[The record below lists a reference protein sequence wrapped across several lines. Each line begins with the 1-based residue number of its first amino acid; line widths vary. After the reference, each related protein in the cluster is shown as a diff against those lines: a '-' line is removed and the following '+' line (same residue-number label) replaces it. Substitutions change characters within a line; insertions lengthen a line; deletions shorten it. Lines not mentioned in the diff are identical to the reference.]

1 MWKRAGRDARPF
13 RLCYGTLM
21 GALSH
26 IRVLDLSR
34 VLAGPWSTQ
43 ILGDLGAEVI
53 KIEKPGEGDETRQ
66 FGPPF
71 LERADGTRGDATY
84 FLSANRNKKSVAID
98 FAKPDGAALIKRLAR
113 RAHVVVENFKTGSL
127 ARYGLDY
134 ASLAAGNPALIYCS
148 LTGFGHDGP
157 YKDKA
162 GYDYLIQ
169 GMGGLMSVTGQP
181 DGTPGAEPMKVGVA
195 VSDLVTG
202 LYTTIAIQAALIH
215 QARTGEGQEI
225 DMALF
230 DCQTAA
236 LANQATNYLTGGM
249 LPTRL
254 GNAHP
259 NIVPY
264 QVFAT
269 QDGFLILAIANDG
282 QFRRFCAA
290 AGIAHLGTDAR
301 FAGNAE
307 RVGHRETLI
316 AILTPL
322 FATRTTQAWIAA
334 LEAANVPCGPINR
347 IDQVFE
353 EPQAVARGLKIS
365 LPHDEAGP
373 LDLVASPLR
382 LSKTPPEYRSAPP
395 LLGQHTRA
403 VLAELGLDESEM
415 LRLAQAGVIGLQAA
429 P

>member
-1 MWKRAGRDARPF
+1 
-13 RLCYGTLM
+13 M

-26 IRVLDLSR
+26 IKVLDLSR
-34 VLAGPWSTQ
+34 VLAAPWATQ

-53 KIEKPGEGDETRQ
+53 KIEKPCEGDETRH

-71 LERADGTRGDATY
+71 LTHPDGSRADATY

-98 FAKPDGAALIKRLAR
+98 LAKPEGAAIVKSLSR
-113 RAHVVVENFKTGSL
+113 RAHVVVENFKTGAL

-134 ASLAAGNPALIYCS
+134 AALSADNPALVYCS
-148 LTGFGHDGP
+148 LTGFGHTGP
-157 YKDKA
+157 NKDKA

-195 VSDLVTG
+195 VSDLLTG
-202 LYTTIAIQAALIH
+202 LYAANAIQAALIH

-230 DCQTAA
+230 DCQAAA
-236 LANQATNYLTGGM
+236 LANQAMNYLAGGM
-249 LPTRL
+249 KPTRL

-269 QDGFLILAIANDG
+269 ADGFLILAVANDG

-290 AGIAHLGTDAR
+290 AGLGALADDPR
-301 FAGNAE
+301 FATNAE
-307 RVGHRETLI
+307 RVGHRDVLVGM
-316 AILTPL
+316 LKPVFL
-322 FATRTTQAWIAA
+322 TRTNAAWIAA
-334 LEAANVPCGPINR
+334 LEAANVPCGPINSVA
-347 IDQVFE
+347 QVFA
-353 EPQAVARGLKIS
+353 EPQAKARGLTVTTD
-365 LPHDEAGP
+365 HETGP

-382 LSKTPPEYRSAPP
+382 LSKTPPEYRLAPP
-395 LLGQHTRA
+395 RLGQHTREI
-403 VLAELGLDESEM
+403 LAGIGLTEAEIAN
-415 LRLAQAGVIGLQAA
+415 LAKSNVIGL
-429 P
+429 

>member
-1 MWKRAGRDARPF
+1 
-13 RLCYGTLM
+13 M

-34 VLAGPWSTQ
+34 VLAGPWATQ
-43 ILGDLGAEVI
+43 ILGDLGAEII
-53 KIEKPGEGDETRQ
+53 KIEKPGEGDETRH

-71 LERADGTRGDATY
+71 VQGADGARGDAAY
-84 FLSANRNKKSVAID
+84 FLSANRNKKSAAID
-98 FAKPDGAALIKRLAR
+98 ISKPEGAALVKRLAR
-113 RAHVVVENFKTGSL
+113 RSHVVVENFKTGTL

-134 ASLAAGNPALIYCS
+134 QSLKQENPALVYCS

-181 DGTPGAEPMKVGVA
+181 DGAPGAEPMKVGVA
-195 VSDLVTG
+195 VSDLVSG
-202 LYTTIAIQAALIH
+202 LYAAIAIQAALIH

-230 DCQTAA
+230 DCQAA
-236 LANQATNYLTGGM
+236 GLANQAMNYLVSGE
-249 LPTRL
+249 PPKRL

-269 QDGFLILAIANDG
+269 ADGFLILAVANDG
-282 QFRRFCAA
+282 QFRRFCKA
-290 AGIAHLGTDAR
+290 AGLSLADDPR
-301 FAGNAE
+301 FATNAA
-307 RVGHRETLI
+307 RVDHRSGVTEL
-316 AILTPL
+316 LKPV
-322 FATRTTQAWIAA
+322 FAARKTADWIAA

-347 IDQVFE
+347 IDQVFAD
-353 EPQAVARGLKIS
+353 PQSIARGHRIAMNRA
-365 LPHDEAGP
+365 DGP
-373 LDLVASPLR
+373 IELVASPLR
-382 LSKTPPEYRSAPP
+382 LAATPPEYRLPPP
-395 LLGQHTRA
+395 LLGEHTEEILRG
-403 VLAELGLDESEM
+403 ELGLAPEEIAN
-415 LRLAQAGVIGLQAA
+415 LRNSAVIGSHL
-429 P
+429 

>member
-1 MWKRAGRDARPF
+1 
-13 RLCYGTLM
+13 M

-34 VLAGPWSTQ
+34 VLAGPWATQ
-43 ILGDLGAEVI
+43 ILGDLGAEI
-53 KIEKPGEGDETRQ
+53 LKIEKPGEGDETRA

-71 LERADGTRGDATY
+71 LESGDATY
-84 FLSANRNKKSVAID
+84 FLAANRNKRSVTID
-98 FAKPDGAALIKRLAR
+98 FAKPEGAALVKRLAR
-113 RAHVVVENFKTGSL
+113 RAHVVVENFKTGTL

-134 ASLAAGNPALIYCS
+134 ASLSADNPGLIYCS

-169 GMGGLMSVTGQP
+169 GMGGLMSITGQP

-195 VSDLVTG
+195 VSDLLTG

-215 QARTGEGQEI
+215 QAKTGEGQSI

-230 DCQTAA
+230 DCQAA
-236 LANQATNYLTGGM
+236 GLANQAMNYLAGHVVPG
-249 LPTRL
+249 RL

-269 QDGFLILAIANDG
+269 ADGYLILAVANDR
-282 QFRRFCAA
+282 QYRSFCKAA
-290 AGIAHLGTDAR
+290 ERDDLASDAR
-301 FAGNAE
+301 FKTNAS
-307 RVGHRETLI
+307 RVAHRETLV
-316 AILTPL
+316 ALLEPVL
-322 FATRTTQAWIAA
+322 AARTTTDWIAR

-347 IDQVFE
+347 VDQVFAD
-353 EPQAVARGLKIS
+353 PQAIARGFKVAME
-365 LPHDEAGP
+365 HKTAGP
-373 LDLVASPLR
+373 IDLVASPLR
-382 LSKTPPEYRSAPP
+382 LSRTPPEYRNAPP
-395 LLGQHTRA
+395 VLGEHTHE
-403 VLAELGLDESEM
+403 VLSQILGLSASDISSLES
-415 LRLAQAGVIGLQAA
+415 AKII
-429 P
+429 

>member
-1 MWKRAGRDARPF
+1 
-13 RLCYGTLM
+13 M

-26 IRVLDLSR
+26 LRVLDLSR
-34 VLAGPWSTQ
+34 VLAAPWATQ

-53 KIEKPGEGDETRQ
+53 KIEKPGEGDETRH

-71 LERADGTRGDATY
+71 LTTENGQRGDATY
-84 FLSANRNKKSVAID
+84 FLTANRNKKSVAID
-98 FAKPDGAALIKRLAR
+98 FSKPEGAELIRRLAR
-113 RAHVVVENFKTGSL
+113 RAHIVVENFKTGAL

-134 ASLAAGNPALIYCS
+134 KSLAAENPALIYCS

-181 DGTPGAEPMKVGVA
+181 DGQPGAEPMKVGVA

-202 LYTTIAIQAALIH
+202 LYTGIAILAAVIH
-215 QARTGEGQEI
+215 QSRTGEGQEI

-230 DCQTAA
+230 DCQAAA
-236 LANQATNYLTGGM
+236 LANQATNYLAGHMVPG
-249 LPTRL
+249 RL

-269 QDGFLILAIANDG
+269 RDGHLILAVANDG
-282 QFRRFCAA
+282 QFRRFAEA
-290 AGIAHLGTDAR
+290 AGVGHLAGDRR
-301 FAGNAE
+301 FATNAE
-307 RVGHRETLI
+307 RVGHRDTLI
-316 AILTPL
+316 GLIEPL
-322 FATRTTQAWIAA
+322 FPGRTTAEWIAL

-347 IDQVFE
+347 VDQVFAD
-353 EPQAVARGLKIS
+353 PQAIARGMTIRMN
-365 LPHDEAGP
+365 HAAAGA
-373 LDLVASPLR
+373 LDLPASPLR
-382 LSKTPPEYRSAPP
+382 LLGTPPEYRTAPP
-395 LLGQHTRA
+395 LLGEHTA
-403 VLAELGLDESEM
+403 EVLTGILGLDAGGVAR
-415 LRLAQAGVIGLQAA
+415 LRERGIL
-429 P
+429 

>member
-1 MWKRAGRDARPF
+1 
-13 RLCYGTLM
+13 M
-21 GALSH
+21 GALSY

-34 VLAGPWSTQ
+34 VLAGPWATQ
-43 ILGDLGAEVI
+43 ILGDLGAEI
-53 KIEKPGEGDETRQ
+53 LKIEKPGEGDETRA

-71 LERADGTRGDATY
+71 LDSGDATY
-84 FLSANRNKKSVAID
+84 FLAANRNKRSVTID
-98 FAKPDGAALIKRLAR
+98 FARPEGAALVKRLAR
-113 RAHVVVENFKTGSL
+113 RAHVVVENFKTGTL

-134 ASLAAGNPALIYCS
+134 ASLAAENPGLIYCS

-169 GMGGLMSVTGQP
+169 GMGGLMSITGQP

-215 QARTGEGQEI
+215 QAKTGEGQAI

-230 DCQTAA
+230 DCQAAA
-236 LANQATNYLTGGM
+236 LANQAMNYLAGGM
-249 LPTRL
+249 VPGRL

-269 QDGFLILAIANDG
+269 ADGYLILAVANDR
-282 QFRRFCAA
+282 QYRSFCKAA
-290 AGIAHLGTDAR
+290 ERDDLASDAR
-301 FAGNAE
+301 FATNRS
-307 RVGHRETLI
+307 RVAHRTTLV
-316 AILTPL
+316 ALLEPVL
-322 FATRTTQAWIAA
+322 ATRTTEEWITR

-347 IDQVFE
+347 IDEVFAD
-353 EPQAVARGLKIS
+353 PQAIARGFKIS
-365 LPHDEAGP
+365 MTHGKAGP
-373 LDLVASPLR
+373 IDLLASPLR
-382 LSKTPPEYRSAPP
+382 LSRTPPEYRLAPP
-395 LLGQHTRA
+395 VLGEHTHE
-403 VLAELGLDESEM
+403 VLSQILNLNAADIAKLESEK
-415 LRLAQAGVIGLQAA
+415 II
-429 P
+429 

>member
-1 MWKRAGRDARPF
+1 
-13 RLCYGTLM
+13 M

-34 VLAGPWSTQ
+34 VLAAPWATQ

-53 KIEKPGEGDETRQ
+53 KIEKPGEGDETRY

-71 LERADGTRGDATY
+71 LKGQDGARGDATY
-84 FLSANRNKKSVAID
+84 FLTANRNKKSLTID
-98 FAKPDGAALIKRLAR
+98 LSKPEGQALIKRLAR

-127 ARYGLDY
+127 AKYGLDY
-134 ASLAAGNPALIYCS
+134 EGLKAENPALIYCS

-162 GYDYLIQ
+162 GYDYVIQ
-169 GMGGLMSVTGQP
+169 GMGGLMSVTGQK
-181 DGTPGAEPMKVGVA
+181 DGEPGAEPMKVGVA

-202 LYTTIAIQAALIH
+202 LYTAIAILAAVIH
-215 QARTGEGQEI
+215 QSRTGEGQSI

-230 DCQTAA
+230 DCQVAA

-249 LPTRL
+249 VPGRL

-269 QDGFLILAIANDG
+269 ADGHLILATSNDH
-282 QFRRFCAA
+282 QFRRFAVV
-290 AGIAHLGTDAR
+290 AGIETVAADPHY
-301 FAGNAE
+301 AGNAE
-307 RVGHRETLI
+307 RVANRQALVDMLKPIFTK
-316 AILTPL
+316 
-322 FATRTTQAWIAA
+322 RTTAQWTLD

-347 IDQVFE
+347 VDEVFAD
-353 EPQAVARGLKIS
+353 PQAIARGLTVAMNHAAVGS
-365 LPHDEAGP
+365 LE
-373 LDLVASPLR
+373 LVASPLR
-382 LSKTPPEYRSAPP
+382 LSATPPEYRNAPP
-395 LLGQHTRA
+395 LLGEHTDEILSG
-403 VLAELGLDESEM
+403 VLDLTDAEIAR
-415 LRLAQAGVIGLQAA
+415 LRGAGVV
-429 P
+429 